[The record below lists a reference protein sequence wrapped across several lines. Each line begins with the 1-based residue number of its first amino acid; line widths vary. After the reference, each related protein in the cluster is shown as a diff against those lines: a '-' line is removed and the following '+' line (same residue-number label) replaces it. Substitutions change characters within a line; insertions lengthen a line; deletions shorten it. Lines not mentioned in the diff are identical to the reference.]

1 MVPAP
6 QSFENRDGA
15 IGIQTEGGEIQPEA
29 PRGGGFGGT
38 WPGEGGGE
46 GSRVPVASAGGDC
59 AAGPW
64 FGGMQSGRAVSALY
78 AARFAALS
86 RDPRGAAGTF
96 LSRRIAAGKEKYPEK
111 KPGTLIFLSGAAF
124 KFTKAAVRKPGPR
137 LFFPHLKRRRERKAA
152 QKKGLGSR
160 RRGGVQRTGG
170 GPARAAERR
179 AGRSGQRSL
188 RGVNFATARSARS
201 GYGTRGRPWGQQ
213 TAKAPP
219 YSTNSTNPTPKIH
232 PQNLSHADKRK
243 LFSSV
248 PD

>member
-1 MVPAP
+1 M
-6 QSFENRDGA
+6 
-15 IGIQTEGGEIQPEA
+15 
-29 PRGGGFGGT
+29 
-38 WPGEGGGE
+38 
-46 GSRVPVASAGGDC
+46 
-59 AAGPW
+59 
-64 FGGMQSGRAVSALY
+64 LY
-78 AARFAALS
+78 AARFAALA

-111 KPGTLIFLSGAAF
+111 KPGTLIFSSEAASNW
-124 KFTKAAVRKPGPR
+124 TKAAVRRPGSR

-160 RRGGVQRTGG
+160 RRGGVRRTGG

-179 AGRSGQRSL
+179 ARRSGQRSL
-188 RGVNFATARSARS
+188 RDLKSTTARSARS
-201 GYGTRGRPWGQQ
+201 GHGTRGRPSGQQ

-219 YSTNSTNPTPKIH
+219 HSTSSTNPTPKIH
-232 PQNLSHADKRK
+232 PQNLSHAAKRK